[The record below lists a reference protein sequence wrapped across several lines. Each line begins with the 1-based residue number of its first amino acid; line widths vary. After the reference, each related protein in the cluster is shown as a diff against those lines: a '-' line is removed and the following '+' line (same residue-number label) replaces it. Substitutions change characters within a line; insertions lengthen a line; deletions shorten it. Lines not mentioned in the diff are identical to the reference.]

1 MGVAEKI
8 RTLFHAFVLFT
19 VLVTVALLSAVTTI
33 RLSLRGRQTKAPNLV
48 GQTFEAGEFAA
59 KDQGLDLKVV
69 DHLYSNLPL
78 GSIVS
83 QLPPA
88 GTPLKIG
95 QHVDV
100 LVSLGPKRVEVPD
113 VIGSSLRAGEISAV
127 QRGLTVG
134 EVAQVHSAS
143 GAPQVIIAQ
152 DPTATSAAVRGPG
165 ISLLISLGS
174 VPAAYSC
181 PSFIGQPLA
190 DARPRLEKAGFKIG
204 QVIAVEGQSPPAQA
218 GRPPGTILSQ
228 SPPPGSK
235 IQAGTTFDFQVAQ

>member
-33 RLSLRGRQTKAPNLV
+33 RLSIRGRQTKAPNLV
-48 GQTFEAGEFAA
+48 GASFESAELAA
-59 KDQGLDLKVV
+59 KHQGLDLKVE
-69 DHLYSNLPL
+69 DKLYSNLPL
-78 GSIVS
+78 GCIVS

-100 LVSLGPKRVEVPD
+100 LVSLGPKIVP
-113 VIGSSLRAGEISAV
+113 VPNVVGASLRAAEISAV

-134 EVAQVHSAS
+134 DVAQAHSAR
-143 GAPQVIIAQ
+143 GAAQEIIAQ
-152 DPTATSAAVRGPG
+152 DPTATSATVRGPG
-165 ISLLISLGS
+165 ISLLVSLGS
-174 VPAAYSC
+174 RPAAYYC

-190 DARPRLEKAGFKIG
+190 DSRPRVEKAGFKIG
-204 QVIAVEGQSPPAQA
+204 QVVPVEGQSLA
-218 GRPPGTILSQ
+218 PGIILSQ
-228 SPPPGSK
+228 SPLPGSK
-235 IQAGTTFDFQVAQ
+235 IDPDTVFDFRVAQ